1 MSAPTIV
8 VDEVDVDV
16 GRPEQLHE
24 CPVVLLAARSGHV
37 DGRLHLHRE
46 TVSRHVL
53 SNKYHA
59 NIEAIFIVN

>member
-46 TVSRHVL
+46 TVS
-53 SNKYHA
+53 
-59 NIEAIFIVN
+59 